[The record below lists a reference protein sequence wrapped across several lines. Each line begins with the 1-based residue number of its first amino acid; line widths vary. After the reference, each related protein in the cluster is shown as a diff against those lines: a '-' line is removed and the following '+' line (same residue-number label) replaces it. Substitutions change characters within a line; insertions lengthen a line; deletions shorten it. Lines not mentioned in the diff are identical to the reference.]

1 MTVTQGTYF
10 AWELA
15 SRGDAPCVRDD
26 AMALS
31 YAQFAERV
39 EAVAEQLAGLGIGAG
54 DVVATVLP
62 NRAEL
67 LITLM
72 AAWRLRAVGT
82 PVNPGFTDTEAE
94 YQLADSGAKV
104 VVAQAPIGDPERTFV
119 DVDALA
125 TAPSAQWTPP
135 APPTDADDALLIY
148 TSGSTGRPKG
158 VRLGHDNL
166 HFFGRSAAAHFQY
179 DTDTHALLILPL
191 FHVNAICVSCL
202 TPMMAGGQVSITG
215 QFSVSRFFD
224 DVARLRP
231 TFFSAVPTIYA
242 LLVSQNEPAAPGAL
256 DSLRFAI
263 CGAAPISRELLAK
276 TEQTFGVP
284 IVEGYGLTEGTC
296 ASACNPIDG
305 VRKLGTVGPVLP
317 GQTIRIVDAEGN
329 PVPAGERGEVLISGP
344 AVMRGYLN
352 RPEATAETI
361 VDGWLHTGD
370 VGILDED
377 GYLRIV
383 DRIKDMIIR
392 GGENIY
398 PKEIETALAANPA
411 VLECAVVGAP
421 DPLLGEVPVAF
432 VVAYPDADVT
442 ADTLAASVEPH
453 LTKVKRPKQIHL
465 VDALPRNPVGK
476 IDKPGLRRRTAGA
489 ESAHA
494 AGAASA

>member
-1 MTVTQGTYF
+1 MTQGTYF

-26 AMALS
+26 RLELS

-39 EAVAEQLAGLGIGAG
+39 DAVAEQLAGMGVGPG
-54 DVVATVLP
+54 DMVSTVLP

-72 AAWRLRAVGT
+72 AAWRLRAVAT

-104 VVAQAPIGDPERTFV
+104 VVGRAPIGDPARTFL
-119 DVDALA
+119 DVDDLA
-125 TAPSAQWTPP
+125 TAPTAQWVPP
-135 APPTDADDALLIY
+135 APPTEADDALLIY

-166 HFFGRSAAAHFQY
+166 HFFGRSAAEHFQY
-179 DTDTHALLILPL
+179 GPDTHALLILPL

-242 LLVSQNEPAAPGAL
+242 LLVSQNEDIPPGAL

-263 CGAAPISRELLAK
+263 CGAAPISRELLEK

-284 IVEGYGLTEGTC
+284 IVEGYGLTEATC
-296 ASACNPIDG
+296 ASACNPVDG
-305 VRKLGTVGPVLP
+305 VRKLGTVGPALP
-317 GQTIRIVDAEGN
+317 GQSIRIVDLDGN
-329 PVPAGERGEVLISGP
+329 EVPAGERGEVLISGP

-361 VDGWLHTGD
+361 VDGWLRTGD

-421 DPLLGEVPVAF
+421 DQLLGEVPVAF
-432 VVAYPDADVT
+432 VVRYPDTDLT
-442 ADTLAASVEPH
+442 ADELTVFVQPH
-453 LTKVKRPKQIHL
+453 LTKVKRPSEIHI

-476 IDKPGLRRRTAGA
+476 IDKPGLRRRTADERA
-489 ESAHA
+489 QP
-494 AGAASA
+494 AGAART